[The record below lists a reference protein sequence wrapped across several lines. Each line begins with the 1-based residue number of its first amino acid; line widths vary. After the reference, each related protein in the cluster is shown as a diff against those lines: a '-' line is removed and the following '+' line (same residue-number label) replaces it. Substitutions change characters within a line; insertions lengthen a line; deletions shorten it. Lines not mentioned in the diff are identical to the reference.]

1 MPPNVF
7 KGEVAR
13 AVNGPIPF
21 TLWVLIQYSK
31 QANGNILISTLGMR
45 DFEHMEIETESALP
59 LDQTFDLVR
68 RFGSYILTKG
78 AIVRGG
84 ESVSFTADQRINVHH
99 VRSFRADVNENVL
112 LARTYRR
119 SYGAQGCS
127 CEAGSIN
134 DDV

>member
-1 MPPNVF
+1 VVGTLWGSVLMPPNVF

-78 AIVRGG
+78 AIVR
-84 ESVSFTADQRINVHH
+84 AAN
-99 VRSFRADVNENVL
+99 RSASP
-112 LARTYRR
+112 RT
-119 SYGAQGCS
+119 S
-127 CEAGSIN
+127 GSMCTMFAPFAPT
-134 DDV
+134 